1 MSRKRTPYK
10 NIFSIRLKEAR
21 KQKGLSQKS
30 LGTKAGIDEFVASTR
45 INRYER
51 GIHSPDIITGWNIAR
66 VLGLPLAWFFA
77 DDDRLARM
85 ITAFSKLPAKNQ
97 KKILQVIEHMADRTK
112 H

>member
-21 KQKGLSQKS
+21 QQKGLSQKS
-30 LGTKAGIDEFVASTR
+30 LGIKAGIDEFVASTR
-45 INRYER
+45 INRYEK
-51 GIHSPDIITGWNIAR
+51 GIHSPDITTGWNIAR

-77 DDDRLARM
+77 NDDRLARM
-85 ITAFSKLPAKNQ
+85 ITAFSQLSAKNQ
-97 KKILQVIEHMADRTK
+97 KKILQMIEQMADKTK

>member
-1 MSRKRTPYK
+1 MCRKRTPPK
-10 NIFSIRLKEAR
+10 NIFSSRLKEAR
-21 KQKGLSQKS
+21 KLKGLSQKH
-30 LGTKAGIDEFVASTR
+30 LGIKAGIDEFVASTR
-45 INRYER
+45 INRYEK

-85 ITAFSKLPAKNQ
+85 IDAFSKLSARNQ
-97 KKILQVIEHMADRTK
+97 KKILQLVERMAERTR